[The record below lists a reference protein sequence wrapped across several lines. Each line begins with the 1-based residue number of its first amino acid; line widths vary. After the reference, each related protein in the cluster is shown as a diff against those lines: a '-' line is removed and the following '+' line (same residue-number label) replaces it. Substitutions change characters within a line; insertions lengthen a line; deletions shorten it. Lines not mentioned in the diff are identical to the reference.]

1 MVSIG
6 EKLKQIR
13 DEQYRSARSVAKKAG
28 ISPQYL
34 ARIERGESNPTIDVL
49 RRLADVL
56 GVNLSI
62 FSVIGNNNKKPVS
75 LINFIEEYLTFFPEL
90 ADPDIQQ
97 LLNQIC
103 LRGRYPENSEDWLL
117 IFLNI
122 RRALKINSGEKNGS
136 ANI

>member
-13 DEQYRSARSVAKKAG
+13 DEQYRSARSVAKKAD

-122 RRALKINSGEKNGS
+122 RRALKINSGEKKGS